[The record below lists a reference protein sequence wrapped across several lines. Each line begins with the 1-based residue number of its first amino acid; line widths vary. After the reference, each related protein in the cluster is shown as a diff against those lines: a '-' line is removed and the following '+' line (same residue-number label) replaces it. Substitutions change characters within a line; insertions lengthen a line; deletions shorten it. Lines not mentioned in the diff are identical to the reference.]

1 MKLSELLNKHSFKF
15 SKKFGQNFISD
26 LNLLDKIV
34 NLSGITENDVV
45 LEIGCGAGTLTK
57 ELAKKAKF
65 VFGYEI
71 DKTLQPVLAENL
83 GGVENCEITFRDV
96 MREKT
101 ADIEKHIGEEYVIVA
116 NLPYYITSPLVMKF
130 IEQSQKCKAIVIMVQ
145 LEVAERFC
153 ALPGTPEYGAI
164 TAGINAVADCEKLL
178 FVPREMFYPR
188 PNVDSEVVK
197 IVFNKNKHCIASREV
212 YRETVRAAFSSRR
225 KTLANNLSQGLKISK
240 AQAENL
246 ILSCDLD
253 PSVRG
258 ETLSSDR
265 FCALSNAVVSYRE
278 KQTEKNG

>member
-1 MKLSELLNKHSFKF
+1 MKLNELLNKHSFKF

-26 LNLLDKIV
+26 TNLLDKIV
-34 NLSGITENDVV
+34 NLSGITDNDAV

-57 ELAKKAKF
+57 ELCKKAKF
-65 VFGYEI
+65 VYGYEI
-71 DKTLQPVLAENL
+71 DQTLKPVLAENL
-83 GGVENCEITFRDV
+83 SGVDNCEITFRDV

-101 ADIEKHIGEEYVIVA
+101 DVIEKHIGEDYVIVA

-130 IEQSQKCKAIVIMVQ
+130 VEQSQHCKAIVIMVQ

-153 ALPGTPEYGAI
+153 AEPATPEYGAI
-164 TAGINAVADCEKLL
+164 TAGINAVANSQKLL

-197 IVFNKNKHCIASREV
+197 ITFDKQKHDILSREV

-240 AQAENL
+240 PEAENL
-246 ILSCDLD
+246 ILSCGLS
-253 PSVRG
+253 PAVRG
-258 ETLSSDR
+258 ETLSSAQ
-265 FCALSNAVVSYRE
+265 FCELSNAIVNYR
-278 KQTEKNG
+278 K